1 MNNFQQSN
9 ETKYNAYP
17 TTTTIRE
24 DYEPKKST
32 SYSSSCPTACSNNND
47 ASCGVKREPT
57 TLDDTNSIKTTTTTI
72 STFKRAKMLNTDEI
86 NATLEAN
93 YRRRQDEKEAAE
105 LLSLNGGGLDDG
117 QSNEFRN
124 GATLR
129 ERNRMHILNDAF
141 DELRKIVPK
150 MNLSEHQRL
159 SKIATLRLAI
169 QYIDGL
175 TRLLQT
181 SGGCRP
187 VDASLLPQPPRRRRK
202 RKSQQQQQLQGGVQ
216 TTTL

>member
-1 MNNFQQSN
+1 MKNEDVKPNYNQSQATN
-9 ETKYNAYP
+9 KIPSDEEQKYYYP
-17 TTTTIRE
+17 NHIDTSVSSL
-24 DYEPKKST
+24 KKES
-32 SYSSSCPTACSNNND
+32 
-47 ASCGVKREPT
+47 
-57 TLDDTNSIKTTTTTI
+57 TI
-72 STFKRAKMLNTDEI
+72 STTMPSSDFKRIKALNPEDI
-86 NATLEAN
+86 SATMEAN
-93 YRRRQDEKEAAE
+93 YRQQQSKLEMSEP
-105 LLSLNGGGLDDG
+105 LSSDG
-117 QSNEFRN
+117 SEFRN

-175 TRLLQT
+175 TKLLQA

-202 RKSQQQQQLQGGVQ
+202 RKNQQQQQQ
-216 TTTL
+216 

>member
-1 MNNFQQSN
+1 MKNEDVKPNYVSTNQPQSATN
-9 ETKYNAYP
+9 KIPSDEEQKYYYP
-17 TTTTIRE
+17 NHIDTVSSL
-24 DYEPKKST
+24 KKES
-32 SYSSSCPTACSNNND
+32 
-47 ASCGVKREPT
+47 
-57 TLDDTNSIKTTTTTI
+57 TI
-72 STFKRAKMLNTDEI
+72 STMPSSDFKRIKALNPEDI
-86 NATLEAN
+86 SATMEAN
-93 YRRRQDEKEAAE
+93 YRQQQSKLEMSEP
-105 LLSLNGGGLDDG
+105 LSSDG
-117 QSNEFRN
+117 SEFRN

-175 TRLLQT
+175 TKLLQA

-202 RKSQQQQQLQGGVQ
+202 RKNQQQQQQ
-216 TTTL
+216 